1 MSAMYFIVED
11 GLRKGPLT
19 LEQIAH
25 LPIGPHTLVER
36 EGAGVAQPA
45 VHVPELWHVLA
56 ARRAAG
62 ETLDYAAPHSDPRIQ
77 AIRERLAAP
86 SIVCPIIIAA
96 NVLVFVAMVAT
107 GANWLSPHGTI
118 MLRWGA
124 DFWPATTSGQWWR
137 LLTAAFLHFGVIH
150 LAANM
155 YALWSIG
162 RFAERIF
169 GSAAFAALYLL
180 TALISSL
187 VSVWWDPDAITAGAS
202 GAVFAVFGAVL
213 SYLLIRKA
221 SFPRHALRSLIQG
234 TVVVIGFNVFWGL
247 TQKGISNSAH
257 LGGLVSGM
265 ILGAILASPMERERR
280 QKQLFPRLL
289 TGIVVGAA
297 ALAAGVMFIPKAG
310 KGSFQLSR
318 ELAFVQSRRSVA
330 RVDLQVV
337 EQYNR
342 LVGRAKDKKWDDA
355 EFGKHLGTEVV
366 PLWGQALKELQTA
379 EVPRG
384 SPSRPLWEGLV
395 EYARQRQEAY
405 RVLAEGLQSGDET
418 ALKRHEALMR
428 KADQIAGSLEAASE
442 RAFPTR

>member
-11 GLRKGPLT
+11 GVRKGPLT

-25 LPIGPHTLVER
+25 LPIGPHTLIER
-36 EGAGVAQPA
+36 EGAGFAQPA
-45 VHVPELWHVLA
+45 VHVPELWHVLG

-62 ETLDYAAPHSDPRIQ
+62 EALDGGPPLDPRIE

-86 SIVCPIIIAA
+86 SVVCPVIIAA
-96 NVLVFVAMVAT
+96 NVLVFIAMVAT
-107 GANWLSPHGTI
+107 GANWLNPHGTI

-137 LLTAAFLHFGVIH
+137 LLTAAFLHFGAIH

-169 GSAAFAALYLL
+169 GSVAFAALYLL

-221 SFPRHALRSLIQG
+221 SFPRHALKSLIQG

-247 TQKGISNSAH
+247 TQPGISNSAH
-257 LGGLVSGM
+257 LGGLASGM
-265 ILGAILASPMERERR
+265 ILGAIFASPMERERR
-280 QKQLFPRLL
+280 QKQWVPRLL
-289 TGIVVGAA
+289 TGVVVGVA
-297 ALAAGVMFIPKAG
+297 ALAAGIVLIPKAG
-310 KGSFQLSR
+310 KGSFQLR
-318 ELAFVQSRRSVA
+318 AELSFAQARQSVA
-330 RVDLQVV
+330 QVENQV
-337 EQYNR
+337 IEQYNR
-342 LVGRAKDKKWDDA
+342 LVRQAKDKKWDDA
-355 EFGKHLGTEVV
+355 EFGKRLEGDVV
-366 PLWGQALKELQTA
+366 PLWGQALKDLKAA
-379 EVPRG
+379 EVSRG
-384 SPSRPLWEGLV
+384 SVSRPLWEGLV
-395 EYARQRQEAY
+395 AYVRQRQEAY
-405 RVLAEGLQSGDET
+405 AAFAEGLQAGDEA
-418 ALKRHEALMR
+418 ALKRHEELMR
-428 KADQIAGSLEAASE
+428 KADRTLAGLKAASE